1 MILNHI
7 YLLFEMKV
15 IGMTSNFSVID
26 EAKKIFDIEIE
37 ALNKTRDSLD
47 ENFETLVNLILECTG
62 KVVLTGMGK
71 PGHIGTKIA
80 ATLASLGTPSFFMH
94 PGEALHGDLGMVEEK
109 DIVILMSYSGE
120 SDEITRLMPTL
131 REIGC
136 KTVAITGKPKSTL
149 AKECQYHI
157 YFPEFEEACYMGL
170 APTSSTTA
178 LLVVGDAI
186 AVTAARAKNYTRE
199 DFGLHHPAGALG
211 KRLLVRVEN
220 VMHKDKENATILTG
234 SSLKQAIVEMSTKG
248 LSMVSVVDD
257 QNRLLG
263 IITDGDLRR
272 MLERGTDVYNE
283 TIDNVMTKEPK
294 WIDVREMAVNALQI
308 MTDLHITGMPVLNE
322 NKEVTGTILMQDIYK
337 AGLI

>member
-1 MILNHI
+1 
-7 YLLFEMKV
+7 
-15 IGMTSNFSVID
+15 MTSNFSIIE
-26 EAKKIFDIEIE
+26 EARKIFDIEIE
-37 ALNKTRDSLD
+37 ALNKTKESLD
-47 ENFETLVNLILECTG
+47 ESFETLVNLVVECKG

-131 REIGC
+131 NEIGC

-149 AKECQYHI
+149 ARECQFNI

-220 VMHKDKENATILTG
+220 VMHKGSENATIITG
-234 SSLKQAIVEMSTKG
+234 SSLKQAIVEMSSKG

-257 QNRLLG
+257 DDKLLG

-272 MLERGTDVYNE
+272 MLEKGTDVYNE
-283 TIDNVMTKEPK
+283 SIDNVMTKNPK
-294 WIDVREMAVNALQI
+294 WIDVREMAVNALQ
-308 MTDLHITGMPVLNE
+308 MMSDLHITGMPVLDE
-322 NKEVTGTILMQDIYK
+322 NKKVAGTILMQDIYK
-337 AGLI
+337 AGLV

>member
-1 MILNHI
+1 
-7 YLLFEMKV
+7 
-15 IGMTSNFSVID
+15 MTTDFSVLD

-37 ALNKTRDSLD
+37 ALNKTKASLD
-47 ENFETLVNLILECTG
+47 ENFETIVNLIVDCNG

-131 REIGC
+131 HEIGC

-178 LLVVGDAI
+178 LLALGDAI

-220 VMHKDKENATILTG
+220 VMHKDNENATILTG

-257 QNRLLG
+257 KNRLLG

-272 MLERGTDVYNE
+272 MLEKGIDVYSE
-283 TIDNVMTKEPK
+283 TIDNVMTKNPK

-308 MTDLHITGMPVLNE
+308 MTDLHITGMPVINE
-322 NKEVTGTILMQDIYK
+322 NNEVSGTILMQDIYK
-337 AGLI
+337 AGLV